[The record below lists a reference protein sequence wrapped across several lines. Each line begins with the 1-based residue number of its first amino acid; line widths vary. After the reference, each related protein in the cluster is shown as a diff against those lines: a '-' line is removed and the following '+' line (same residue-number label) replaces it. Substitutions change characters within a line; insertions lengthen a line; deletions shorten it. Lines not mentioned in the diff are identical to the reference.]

1 MPALWQLA
9 VGSLVAKVSRKTIWQ
24 LKLQQGSP
32 GSVFTW
38 QAVFLLDVFMVFV
51 KLKGV
56 KHLDKMS
63 PTPIFFLNNNIC
75 PFSPGSLG
83 INP

>member
-1 MPALWQLA
+1 MA
-9 VGSLVAKVSRKTIWQ
+9 VCSLLAKVSRKTIWQ
-24 LKLQQGSP
+24 LKLQQSSP

-51 KLKGV
+51 KLEWV

-63 PTPIFFLNNNIC
+63 FTLQFLNTNMC
-75 PFSPGSLG
+75 PFPPGSLG
-83 INP
+83 IKP

>member
-1 MPALWQLA
+1 MA
-9 VGSLVAKVSRKTIWQ
+9 VCSLLAKVSRKTIWQ
-24 LKLQQGSP
+24 LKLQQSSP

-51 KLKGV
+51 KLEWV

-63 PTPIFFLNNNIC
+63 FTLQFLNNNIC
-75 PFSPGSLG
+75 LFPPGSLG
-83 INP
+83 IKP